1 MRLIATILIEGNKVI
16 QTYNFKE
23 KKIIGDVKI
32 VVKHLN
38 EWQVDEIVIL
48 QIDQNFKKLLENLN
62 YILEICST
70 PLTVGG
76 GISSL
81 KESLELTRNGADRIC
96 LQRVFFENLDEV
108 FKIANTLGGQALT
121 IKVDFDSKLKQL
133 RSNKRNFLYFY
144 NYLNKIRNK
153 LIDYGVS
160 EIFFYDIKADG
171 LIKEPSFNLIQDID
185 LNEFSVILGG
195 GLKPKNIISIWENNY
210 NRVEDLSLSFS
221 NYFYQKELANYQVI
235 KKIKT
240 IKNIKFRK
248 LI

>member
-1 MRLIATILIEGNKVI
+1 MRLIATILMEGNKVI

-23 KKIIGDVKI
+23 KKIIGDLQI

-38 EWQVDEIVIL
+38 DWQVDEIVII

-96 LQRVFFENLDEV
+96 LQRAFFENLEEV

-133 RSNKRNFLYFY
+133 RSNKRDFLYFY
-144 NYLNKIRNK
+144 NYLNKNKNK
-153 LIDYGVS
+153 LINYGVS
-160 EIFFYDIKADG
+160 EIFFYDINADG
-171 LIKEPSFNLIQDID
+171 LIEEPSFNFIQDID

-195 GLKPKNIISIWENNY
+195 GLKPKNIISIWKNNY

-221 NYFYQKELANYQVI
+221 NYFYQKELAKYQVI

-240 IKNIKFRK
+240 LKNIKLRK

>member
-1 MRLIATILIEGNKVI
+1 MRLIATILMEGNKVI

-23 KKIIGDVKI
+23 KKIIGDIKI

-38 EWQVDEIVIL
+38 DWQVDEIVII
-48 QIDQNFKKLLENLN
+48 QIDQNYKKLLENLN
-62 YILEICST
+62 SILEICST

-76 GISSL
+76 GINNL
-81 KESLELTRNGADRIC
+81 EESLELTRNGADRIC
-96 LQRVFFENLDEV
+96 LQRVFFENLEEV

-121 IKVDFDSKLKQL
+121 IKVDFDSRLGKI

-144 NYLNKIRNK
+144 EYLNKNRNK

-160 EIFFYDIKADG
+160 ELFFYDINADG
-171 LIKEPSFNLIQDID
+171 LIAEPSFNLIQDID
-185 LNEFSVILGG
+185 LKEFSVILGG
-195 GLKPKNIISIWENNY
+195 GLKPENIISIWEKNY
-210 NRVEDLSLSFS
+210 NRLEDLSLSFS

-240 IKNIKFRK
+240 LKKIKLRK